1 MSGTLPVPQ
10 NARDEDSASERGS
23 KEEDESAGS
32 PGTLERGDAPLLHTS
47 DTLEYP
53 GGGRFP
59 VAEET
64 GLEMKALRQASAA
77 EGAQAPP
84 VAAEKGPGPESEV
97 WVPPPAVDPTV
108 RVVVAR
114 TLSKESER
122 QAFLTG
128 HCPLPDSE
136 WPGANG
142 EEEGS
147 YGGDMGKRPCCPR
160 CSRPNLK
167 ATASLAGAVLVY
179 PCFLYGAYVFLP
191 FDVPIMPDI
200 SARLMYTLRCGVFA
214 TVPIIMGIIV
224 YGLARCCSS
233 AVDPFGPRREEVE
246 IHLRFVTDSIH
257 LFVLFFV
264 NLMVLSTY
272 LPQEVL
278 KLLPLLTAFFAL
290 ARLIYWVTFTIS
302 SSFRGFGYGLTFF
315 PILGLVVVNLCYMF
329 VLAPDKMFATSPSEL
344 EEKDAGSSTRQRF
357 WG

>member
-214 TVPIIMGIIV
+214 TVPIIMGKEHVRFRGEKPLSWDIMLRL
-224 YGLARCCSS
+224 YG
-233 AVDPFGPRREEVE
+233 
-246 IHLRFVTDSIH
+246 T
-257 LFVLFFV
+257 
-264 NLMVLSTY
+264 LMR
-272 LPQEVL
+272 
-278 KLLPLLTAFFAL
+278 PLLEHRAQFWL
-290 ARLIYWVTFTIS
+290 PCYRKDIVKLGEDLKKIYKE
-302 SSFRGFGYGLTFF
+302 GF
-315 PILGLVVVNLCYMF
+315 
-329 VLAPDKMFATSPSEL
+329 
-344 EEKDAGSSTRQRF
+344 
-357 WG
+357 